1 MDQQP
6 YIVDSHCHL
15 NYKGLVENLNMVLE
29 AARGQNVR
37 RFLAINTRLA
47 EFEEV
52 HAIAKAFEDVFCT
65 VGIHPHE
72 AENEVAGLDK
82 LISLSTYEK
91 VVGIGE
97 TGLDYYYERAPKAPQ
112 KANFRTHIEAAAE
125 TGLPLIVHSRE
136 AEADTHALLSERAGE
151 VSGVMHCFT
160 ASVDLAKKVL
170 DLGFYVSFSGIITF
184 KNAENVREA
193 AKIVPDGRI
202 LVETDAPYLAPVPH
216 RGKPCQPAYVA
227 DTLKFLA
234 QLRGTPEDEMAAI
247 TTKNFFDLFTKAGE
261 AA

>member
-15 NYKGLVENLNMVLE
+15 NYKGLVENLDMVLE
-29 AARGQNVR
+29 AARKVNVR
-37 RFLAINTRLA
+37 RFLAINTRIS
-47 EFEEV
+47 EFDQV
-52 HAIAKAFEDVFCT
+52 HAIAKSHDEVFCS

-72 AENEVAGLDK
+72 AENEAADLKK
-82 LISLSTYEK
+82 LISLSCHEK

-97 TGLDYYYERAPKAPQ
+97 TGLDYYYQRAPKPEQ

-125 TGLPLIVHSRE
+125 TGLPLIVHSRD
-136 AEADTHALLSERAGE
+136 AEADTHALLSERAGDI
-151 VSGVMHCFT
+151 SGVMHCFT
-160 ASVDLAKKVL
+160 ASVNLAKKAL
-170 DLGFYVSFSGIITF
+170 DLGLFVSFSGIITF
-184 KNAENVREA
+184 RNAENVRAA
-193 AKIVPDGRI
+193 AKIVPDDRI

-234 QLRGTPEDEMAAI
+234 ELRGTPEAEMAAI
-247 TTKNFFDLFTKAGE
+247 TTRNFFDLFQRAGKAP
-261 AA
+261 